1 MDLLLVF
8 ATKCSGFFQDG
19 VCADRF
25 WLDREHC
32 CWSANDSVYKD
43 ADCSAWT
50 SWPEMMQFYER
61 NFFYYVMELFFY
73 CGWSVLMT
81 GVTVTLV
88 KVGYTVVLVMLLSR
102 G

>member
-1 MDLLLVF
+1 MLYI
-8 ATKCSGFFQDG
+8 QDG

-50 SWPEMMQFYER
+50 SWPEVMQFYER

-73 CGWSVLMT
+73 CGWSVLMA
-81 GVTVTLV
+81 GVTVALV
-88 KVGYTVVLVMLLSR
+88 KARFNG
-102 G
+102 